1 MRESAMLPLPGEE
14 LLWEGKGG
22 ALAEPN
28 REVPPRAGA
37 RATISTLHR
46 RNCTV
51 RTLFSPV
58 AQSLLLCRL
67 VQLLPCGAVRCGKL
81 AVLPVL
87 LHTQYTIVLQSL
99 RHTPLLNCILSAQR
113 RLRMGR
119 WRLGMQTCGLHC
131 LLAASGHEQLLWV
144 SS

>member
-1 MRESAMLPLPGEE
+1 MLPLPGEE

-22 ALAEPN
+22 ALADPD

-87 LHTQYTIVLQSL
+87 LHTPVYKRAAVAQTHASSELHLECATQATHGEVAPGDADL
-99 RHTPLLNCILSAQR
+99 RAA
-113 RLRMGR
+113 
-119 WRLGMQTCGLHC
+119 
-131 LLAASGHEQLLWV
+131 LLAGSEW
-144 SS
+144 S